1 MHPNPAFRPANDELC
16 DQLVDA
22 IGFGMVFAQ
31 TADGPRVAHTPLV
44 RAPGGT
50 VRFHLANANAL
61 TPHLEGTRA
70 LLLVNGP
77 HGYVSPRWYEE
88 GGQVPTW
95 NYVAI
100 ELEGRASKLSAEGLA
115 DLLGAIGAL
124 NEGRLAGDSPWRP
137 QNVAPDLWEKLFS
150 EITGFE
156 MAVEERRATFK
167 LSQNKPPEERE
178 RVADA
183 LDAEGWPHIAAFMR
197 SFAS

>member
-1 MHPNPAFRPANDELC
+1 MHPNPAFRPANDALC

-31 TADGPRVAHTPLV
+31 TVEGPRVAHTPLV
-44 RAPGGT
+44 RAPGGA

-61 TPHLEGTRA
+61 TPGLDGKRA

-95 NYVAI
+95 NYVAL
-100 ELEGRASKLSAEGLA
+100 ELEGQVSTLPAEGLA

-137 QNVAPDLWEKLFS
+137 QQVPPDRWQKLFS

-156 MAVEERRATFK
+156 MAVEQSRATFK
-167 LSQNKPPEERE
+167 LSQNKPQEERE

-183 LDAEGWPHIAAFMR
+183 LEAEGWPHIAAFMR